1 MEETKSCDVSTVVRS
16 ATSLHCTLG
25 AVAGTKKNS
34 LRGCRY
40 HVLKSYTLLYTH
52 TTNNKP

>member
-25 AVAGTKKNS
+25 AVAGTKKKS

-40 HVLKSYTLLYTH
+40 HLLKSYTLLYTH